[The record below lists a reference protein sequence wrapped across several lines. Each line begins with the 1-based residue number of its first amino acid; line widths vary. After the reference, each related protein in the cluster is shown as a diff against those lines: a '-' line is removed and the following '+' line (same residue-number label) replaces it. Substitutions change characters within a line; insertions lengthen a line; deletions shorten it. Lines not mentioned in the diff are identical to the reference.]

1 MKPTASPRYIGFSA
15 RGVLSG
21 LRAIFVGEHRK
32 ANDQIRS
39 ENPASGASALGSTGT
54 DDRLGN
60 ALTSELQFASHV
72 AHEIRGPLTVMQGVV
87 SDLLKSGEADH
98 PHVQSLLVVS
108 SQLELIKNLISKLLL
123 LAVAGAGQLRASRR
137 SVDLT
142 KRLKDYCAEIEPI
155 ADGLKFT
162 VNVQDNLTFDI
173 DDDLFQSL
181 IFNLITNAVK
191 YNVHDGWIEVRV
203 WQDQEWLNIKISNST
218 NEDLGA
224 CRAGFMNRFFR
235 GPVARLGDSEGSG
248 LGIHIARE
256 IAAIHNGRLE
266 FDFDKKSI
274 FSVTFR
280 SSR

>member
-1 MKPTASPRYIGFSA
+1 MKPTASSKQDRSRA
-15 RGVLSG
+15 RGTLAR
-21 LRAIFVGEHRK
+21 LRSFFVGDPRSGD
-32 ANDQIRS
+32 DQIRS
-39 ENPASGASALGSTGT
+39 ENPTNRASDLGATVTNDGS
-54 DDRLGN
+54 GN

-142 KRLKDYCAEIEPI
+142 KTLKDYCDEIEPI

-162 VNVQDNLTFDI
+162 VNIQDNLTFEI

-191 YNVHDGWIEVRV
+191 YNVADGWIEVRV
-203 WQDQEWLNIKISNST
+203 WQDQECLNIKISNST

-266 FDFDKKSI
+266 FDFEKKNI
-274 FSVTFR
+274 FSVIFYAPR
-280 SSR
+280 